1 MLRAAR
7 IAVGD
12 GGAGGKQQW
21 HRDRQATRHQHRHR
35 LPNVTYYVSLCS
47 KGTMG
52 GIYARSAQLIEGP
65 DCIEPVAMVALTKAD
80 LQEGEPCFP

>member
-1 MLRAAR
+1 MGHVDAGGSVLRAAR

-52 GIYARSAQLIEGP
+52 GIYARSAQLI
-65 DCIEPVAMVALTKAD
+65 DCIEPVAMVAFLT
-80 LQEGEPCFP
+80 GE